1 MFEQIK
7 SRKNIVIY
15 NLITQ
20 FIGTTMALVIVTI
33 LLLIFKEKL
42 QNYKNII
49 QIGYVLLFGYAYIEG
64 LISPF
69 LNAMTWKY
77 AINEHQLQFT
87 SGVYKKRTVV
97 IPLNRIQHLTM
108 IENPIANYFDVG
120 RIQVV
125 TTNGDHELKNIS
137 VAQGKELINQIS
149 NLLFQKEVG
158 NKFE

>member
-7 SRKNIVIY
+7 SRKRMVIY

-20 FIGTTMALVIVTI
+20 FMQTTIALIVVTI

-49 QIGYVLLFGYAYIEG
+49 RIAYVLLFGYAYLEG

-69 LNAMTWKY
+69 LNAMTWRY

-87 SGVYKKRTVV
+87 YGAYKKTTVA

-108 IENPIANYFDVG
+108 IENPIANRFDVG
-120 RIQVV
+120 RVQVV
-125 TTNGDHELKNIS
+125 TTNGNHELKNIS
-137 VAQGKELINQIS
+137 VAEGQELINQIS
-149 NLLFQKEVG
+149 GMLFKKEVVT
-158 NKFE
+158 EYE